1 MAAVRT
7 SGSCVGSMCPVP
19 VVPLSGV
26 EHFITTRS
34 DAFVAHYFLNTS
46 ERWLHLKYNTSV
58 GRRTWPEKIERIACE
73 TEDEMML
80 FTVKDNANGD
90 APTRISSTG
99 MRKNTSTRILVCK
112 RMVKAMH

>member
-1 MAAVRT
+1 
-7 SGSCVGSMCPVP
+7 VP
-19 VVPLSGV
+19 VVRIPGV
-26 EHFITTRS
+26 KHFITTRS
-34 DAFVAHYFLNTS
+34 NAFVAQNFLNTRG
-46 ERWLHLKYNTSV
+46 RWRHLKYNTSV